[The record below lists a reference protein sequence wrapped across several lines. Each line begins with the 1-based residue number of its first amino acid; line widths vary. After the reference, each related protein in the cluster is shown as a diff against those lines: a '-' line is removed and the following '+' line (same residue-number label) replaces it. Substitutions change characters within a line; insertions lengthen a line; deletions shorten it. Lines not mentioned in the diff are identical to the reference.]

1 MRKSLCGRE
10 VRGDVP
16 DAFRSLSD
24 FHGPF
29 LLLRLVVFS
38 HQIHVPLVTING
50 NIQDLDV
57 GILNEFFLDH
67 GRDLGV

>member
-1 MRKSLCGRE
+1 MGLHGF
-10 VRGDVP
+10 
-16 DAFRSLSD
+16 DAFSGLGD

-29 LLLRLVVFS
+29 LLLRLIVFP
-38 HQIHVPLVTING
+38 HQIHVPLITING

-57 GILNEFFLDH
+57 AVLNEFFLDH